1 MDPSRYLAIALPI
14 ILILI
19 SIEFTISRIKRKDT
33 YTFSDTVANLC
44 CGILERL
51 FDTFFVILLYF
62 AFDYIQLYITPF
74 HIPETIGTWFIALI
88 FADFLAYWHHRLSHE
103 INFMWAAHGVHHQS
117 EELNMTTVFRVSAL
131 AVLDRAFF
139 FIWLPVVGF
148 SSVYSISALVTI
160 GLYQFLTHTRLMGK
174 LGILEYIFVTPS
186 HHRVHHAT
194 NPKYIDKNYGHVFI
208 IWDKLFGTFVPET
221 EEPSYGIIN
230 GFNRSNTFSA
240 YFGHWKSMF
249 KKSRETHNLKHK
261 FVVFF
266 KHPDWLPEGV
276 QPDEPVYQT
285 DASGKRIKYRP
296 KIAKG
301 LQWYIGINAII
312 TLLCFYF
319 LSSHRLDFS
328 AINLTVAV
336 VFVILSVGSIGF
348 MLEKNI
354 NVIKYEYARLFI
366 IAICASVNLFKDY
379 HFLLVVILASAI
391 IMLVIF
397 NRVIIKRYFS
407 KEREV
412 VVG

>member
-14 ILILI
+14 VLILIL
-19 SIEFTISRIKRKDT
+19 IEFTISRIKRKDT

-44 CGILERL
+44 CGLLERL

-62 AFDYIQLYITPF
+62 AFDYVQLYITPF
-74 HIPETIGTWFIALI
+74 HIPETAATWVIALV

-131 AVLDRAFF
+131 AVLDRAVF
-139 FIWLPVVGF
+139 FIWLPVAGF
-148 SSVYSISALVTI
+148 TSAFSISVIVFI

-174 LGILEYIFVTPS
+174 LGILEYLFVTPS

-208 IWDKLFGTFVPET
+208 IWDKLFGTFVPES
-221 EEPSYGIIN
+221 EEPFYGIIN

-240 YFGHWKSMF
+240 YFAYWKSMF
-249 KKSRETHNLKHK
+249 KKSRETKNLKHK
-261 FVVFF
+261 FILFF
-266 KHPDWLPEGV
+266 KPPGWLPEGV
-276 QPDEPVYQT
+276 QADAPAYPTDE
-285 DASGKRIKYRP
+285 SGKRIKYRP

-319 LSSHRLDFS
+319 LSLHRLDFS
-328 AINLTVAV
+328 AINLIVAV

-348 MLEKNI
+348 MLEQNLT
-354 NVIKYEYARLFI
+354 VIKYEYARLLI
-366 IAICASVNLFKDY
+366 IAICAAVNLFKEY
-379 HFLLVVILASAI
+379 HILLIVILASAI
-391 IMLVIF
+391 FMLMIF
-397 NRVIIKRYFS
+397 NRVIIRRYFS
-407 KEREV
+407 VKRGV
-412 VVG
+412 LAG